1 MKKVKLLTV
10 LIFSFLGYL
19 TACSTDSPT
28 DDPKKPDN
36 PVAPPMVESGLKGSF
51 ESKFVRYSKGQ
62 QFSGQKD
69 DSKVITIWKDTVWQN
84 DRVHRQLVLWA
95 DKRYDGLTYEVS
107 DLVNGE
113 KHIAS
118 SNIRLRFPSYVMGDA
133 NAGTCGDYEAHSTV
147 LIADALSETPV
158 TTATTT
164 EPVKVWLT
172 ADIPADATPGTYSG
186 NLVVKSKGE
195 VRQTFSLQFLVT
207 NHRLP
212 PASEWSFHLDL
223 WQFPFQ
229 LSSLCTDSGQKI
241 APFSDAYFSLIKP
254 FYQLLADAGQKAITV
269 YIKDGAFNPGQTMVK
284 WLKRADGTWY
294 FDYSDFDR
302 YVSTLISWGINKQI
316 DCFSLVGWN
325 TSIGYTD
332 SAGKSQ
338 TLDLTVGSDTYN
350 AVWSDFLTS
359 FKAHLLEKG
368 WFEKT
373 VLYMDEVKENEMR
386 DVISLIRS
394 HDASWKIGLSG
405 SCISPEIE
413 GNLYDYSTILGYD
426 RSSDNTISTFYTS
439 CSQSYPNNFV
449 TLQNNPAEMCWMAW
463 YAKAKGFNGYLRW
476 AYDYWTKIDPM
487 NIQDR
492 SNAAGDFS
500 MIYRNGNTQ
509 LAIPVSSIRF
519 ELLREGIQDYEKIGI
534 LADPEF
540 NNAIQQFT
548 TTSGGNAEKLVE
560 AAEKLLKEISAN
572 E

>member
-1 MKKVKLLTV
+1 MKKAKLFTV
-10 LIFSFLGYL
+10 LLFSLLCYL
-19 TACSTDSPT
+19 TACSADSPA
-28 DDPKKPDN
+28 D
-36 PVAPPMVESGLKGSF
+36 APPKPERPVVPPVVKSGLKGSF

-62 QFSGQKD
+62 QFSGQQD
-69 DSKVITIWKDTVWQN
+69 GSKVMAIWKDTVWQN

-133 NAGTCGDYEAHSTV
+133 NSGTCGDYETHSTV
-147 LIADALSETPV
+147 LIADVLSESPV
-158 TTATTT
+158 TTVTTA
-164 EPVKVWLT
+164 EPLKVWLT
-172 ADIPADATPGTYSG
+172 ANIPADATPGIYSG
-186 NLVVKSKGE
+186 TLTVKSEEE
-195 VRQTFSLQFLVT
+195 VQQTFNLQFLVT

-212 PASEWSFHLDL
+212 PVSEWNFHLDL

-229 LSSLCTDSGQKI
+229 LSSLCTDNGQKI
-241 APFSDAYFSLIKP
+241 IPFSDAYFSLIKP
-254 FYQLLADAGQKAITV
+254 FYQLLADAGQKAVTV

-284 WLKRADGTWY
+284 WMKKADGTWN

-302 YVSTLISWGINKQI
+302 YVSTLMSWGINKQI

-332 SAGKSQ
+332 SAGRPQ

-350 AVWSDFLTS
+350 TVWSDFLTS
-359 FKAHLLEKG
+359 FKTHLQEKG

-373 VLYMDEVKENEMR
+373 VLYMDEVKEDEMCA
-386 DVISLIRS
+386 VVSLIHK
-394 HDASWKIGLSG
+394 HDSSWKIGLSG
-405 SCISPEIE
+405 SHIPSEIE
-413 GNLYDYSTILGYD
+413 EDLYDYSTILGYD

-449 TLQNNPAEMCWMAW
+449 TTRNNPAEMCWMAW

-487 NIQDR
+487 NIQDK

-500 MIYRNGNTQ
+500 MIYRDGNTQ
-509 LAIPVSSIRF
+509 SAKPVSSIRF
-519 ELLREGIQDYEKIGI
+519 ELLREGIQDYEKINI
-534 LADPEF
+534 LSNPKL
-540 NNAIQQFT
+540 NSAIQKFT

-560 AAEKLLKEISAN
+560 SAENLLKEISAN